1 MRGVEPAEPVVAG
14 ESGSTVAPPRQR
26 RWTPVSA
33 LEFAGCDAIRMT
45 LAEYEALG
53 DDDKVEFFD
62 SAAGLAWRVQE
73 PVAWQHER
81 PGSRLV
87 TLVARIA
94 MTRGSLIECVGAGEL
109 RLLNPESGQ
118 VRAIHPD
125 QMVLLHPERGAAEIM
140 SFLKVGEDAY
150 PDVVLEVDNTRD
162 TRRDKLALYEEWG
175 FPELWVEVPN
185 AWSPSRPRGLRPEL
199 RIYLLEGEQYVLSPE
214 SRAFVGWRAEEIH
227 RALNDPVISE
237 ETSAVLERVGR
248 ALGEREGTGLDD
260 DPWLGS
266 IRRRTRAEGLAT
278 GRAEGLATGRAEGL
292 ATGRAEGL
300 VAGRAEGL
308 VAGRAEGLVA
318 GRAEGLAISRA
329 GLVRAIL
336 ASRGIRVSE
345 GFPSQRLRGALAR
358 ASDEAVASVANAAES
373 EADFLARLE

>member
-1 MRGVEPAEPVVAG
+1 MRGVAPAEA
-14 ESGSTVAPPRQR
+14 ERTVRADRPSKTR

-62 SAAGLAWRVQE
+62 SAAGLAWRVRE
-73 PVAWQHER
+73 PVTWEHER
-81 PGSRLV
+81 PRSTLAALV
-87 TLVARIA
+87 RCVA
-94 MTRGSLIECVGAGEL
+94 MTRGSAIKCVGAGGL
-109 RLLNPESGQ
+109 RLLDAKSGQ

-125 QMVLLHPERGAAEIM
+125 GMVFLHPERDEAEIR

-150 PDVVLEVDNTRD
+150 PDVVLEVDDARD
-162 TRRDKLALYEEWG
+162 IRRDKLALYEEWG

-199 RIYLLEGEQYVLSPE
+199 RIYLLEGERYVLSPE
-214 SRAFVGWRAEEIH
+214 SRAFVGWRADEIH
-227 RALNDPVISE
+227 RALNEPVISE

-248 ALGEREGTGLDD
+248 ALGEREGTGPDD

-266 IRRRTRAEGLAT
+266 IRRRTRAEGLDT
-278 GRAEGLATGRAEGL
+278 GRAEGLAT
-292 ATGRAEGL
+292 
-300 VAGRAEGL
+300 
-308 VAGRAEGLVA
+308 GRAEGLVA

-358 ASDEAVASVANAAES
+358 VSDEAVASAANAAAS

>member
-1 MRGVEPAEPVVAG
+1 MREVAPAEA
-14 ESGSTVAPPRQR
+14 ERTVRADRPSKTR

-87 TLVARIA
+87 TLVARIG
-94 MTRGSLIECVGAGEL
+94 MTRGSPIRCIGAGGL
-109 RLLNPESGQ
+109 RLLDAKTGQ

-125 QMVLLHPERGAAEIM
+125 QMVFLHPERGAAEIM

-248 ALGEREGTGLDD
+248 ALGEREGTGPDD
-260 DPWLGS
+260 DPLLGS
-266 IRRRTRAEGLAT
+266 NRRRKHAEGHAEGLDT

-292 ATGRAEGL
+292 AT
-300 VAGRAEGL
+300 
-308 VAGRAEGLVA
+308 GRAEGLVA

-345 GFPSQRLRGALAR
+345 GFPSQRLRGALVR
-358 ASDEAVASVANAAES
+358 ASDEAVASAANAAVS

>member
-1 MRGVEPAEPVVAG
+1 MRGVAPAEA
-14 ESGSTVAPPRQR
+14 ERTVRADRPSKTR

-62 SAAGLAWRVQE
+62 SAAGLAWRVRE
-73 PVAWQHER
+73 PVTWEHAR
-81 PGSRLV
+81 SRSTLV
-87 TLVARIA
+87 ALVARIA
-94 MTRGSLIECVGAGEL
+94 MVRGSAIDCGGATGL
-109 RLLNPESGQ
+109 RLLDEESGQ
-118 VRAIHPD
+118 VRVIHPD
-125 QMVLLHPERGAAEIM
+125 QMVFLHLERDEAEIR
-140 SFLKVGEDAY
+140 SFLMVGKNAY
-150 PDVVLEVDNTRD
+150 PDVVLEVDDARD
-162 TRRDKLALYEEWG
+162 IRRDKLALYEEWG
-175 FPELWVEVPN
+175 FPELWVEVPD

-199 RIYLLEGEQYVLSPE
+199 RIYLLEGERYVLSPE
-214 SRAFVGWRAEEIH
+214 SRAFVGWRADEIH
-227 RALNDPVISE
+227 RALNEPVISE

-248 ALGEREGTGLDD
+248 ALGEREGTGPDD

-266 IRRRTRAEGLAT
+266 IRRRTRAEGRAEGLDTGRAEGLAT

-292 ATGRAEGL
+292 AT
-300 VAGRAEGL
+300 
-308 VAGRAEGLVA
+308 

-358 ASDEAVASVANAAES
+358 VSDEAVASAANAAAS

>member
-1 MRGVEPAEPVVAG
+1 MRGVAPAEA
-14 ESGSTVAPPRQR
+14 EAERTVRADRPPKTR

-62 SAAGLAWRVQE
+62 SAAGLAWRVRE
-73 PVAWQHER
+73 PVTWEHAR
-81 PGSRLV
+81 PRSTLV
-87 TLVARIA
+87 DLVARIA
-94 MTRGSLIECVGAGEL
+94 MVRGSAINCGGATGL
-109 RLLNPESGQ
+109 RLLDEESGQ
-118 VRAIHPD
+118 VRVIHPD
-125 QMVLLHPERGAAEIM
+125 QMVFLHLERDEAEIR
-140 SFLKVGEDAY
+140 SFLMVGKNAY
-150 PDVVLEVDNTRD
+150 PDVVLEVDDTRD
-162 TRRDKLALYEEWG
+162 IRRDKLALYEEWG

-199 RIYLLEGEQYVLSPE
+199 RIYLLEGERYVLSPE
-214 SRAFVGWRAEEIH
+214 SRAFVGWRADEIH
-227 RALNDPVISE
+227 RALNEPVISE

-248 ALGEREGTGLDD
+248 ALGEREGTGPDD

-266 IRRRTRAEGLAT
+266 IRRRTRAEGLD
-278 GRAEGLATGRAEGL
+278 TGRAEGL

-300 VAGRAEGL
+300 VAGRA
-308 VAGRAEGLVA
+308 
-318 GRAEGLAISRA
+318 GLARM
-329 GLVRAIL
+329 IL

-345 GFPSQRLRGALAR
+345 GFPAPTHQATLAR
-358 ASDEAVASVANAAES
+358 ASDEAVFSAANAAES

>member
-1 MRGVEPAEPVVAG
+1 MREVAPAEAVVAG
-14 ESGSTVAPPRQR
+14 KPGSTNTRQR

-62 SAAGLAWRVQE
+62 SAAGLAWRAQE

-125 QMVLLHPERGAAEIM
+125 QMVFLHPERGAAEIR

-248 ALGEREGTGLDD
+248 ALGEREGTGPDD
-260 DPWLGS
+260 DPLLGS
-266 IRRRTRAEGLAT
+266 NRRRKHAEGLAT
-278 GRAEGLATGRAEGL
+278 GRAGLARM
-292 ATGRAEGL
+292 
-300 VAGRAEGL
+300 
-308 VAGRAEGLVA
+308 
-318 GRAEGLAISRA
+318 
-329 GLVRAIL
+329 IL

-345 GFPSQRLRGALAR
+345 GFPAPTHQAALAR
-358 ASDEAVASVANAAES
+358 ASDEAVFSAANAAES

>member
-1 MRGVEPAEPVVAG
+1 MREVAPAEAVVAG
-14 ESGSTVAPPRQR
+14 KPGSTNTRQR

-62 SAAGLAWRVQE
+62 SAAGLAWRAQE

-125 QMVLLHPERGAAEIM
+125 QMVFLHPERGAAEIM

-248 ALGEREGTGLDD
+248 ALGEREGTGPDD
-260 DPWLGS
+260 DPLLGS
-266 IRRRTRAEGLAT
+266 NRRRTYAE
-278 GRAEGLATGRAEGL
+278 
-292 ATGRAEGL
+292 
-300 VAGRAEGL
+300 
-308 VAGRAEGLVA
+308 

-336 ASRGIRVSE
+336 AARGIRVSE
-345 GFPSQRLRGALAR
+345 GFPSQRHRGALVR
-358 ASDEAVASVANAAES
+358 ASDEAVASAAYAAVS

>member
-1 MRGVEPAEPVVAG
+1 MRGVAPAEA
-14 ESGSTVAPPRQR
+14 ERTVRADRPPKTR

-73 PVAWQHER
+73 PVAWEHEI
-81 PGSRLV
+81 PGSTLAALV
-87 TLVARIA
+87 RCVA
-94 MTRGSLIECVGAGEL
+94 MTRGSAIKCVGAGGL
-109 RLLNPESGQ
+109 RLLDAESAQ
-118 VRAIHPD
+118 VRVIHPD
-125 QMVLLHPERGAAEIM
+125 GTVFLHPERGEAEIR

-162 TRRDKLALYEEWG
+162 IRRDKLALYEEWG

-199 RIYLLEGEQYVLSPE
+199 RIYLLEGERYVLSPE
-214 SRAFVGWRAEEIH
+214 SRAFVGWRADEIH
-227 RALNDPVISE
+227 RALNEPVISE

-248 ALGEREGTGLDD
+248 ALGEREGTGPDD

-266 IRRRTRAEGLAT
+266 IRRRTRAEG
-278 GRAEGLATGRAEGL
+278 RAEGLD
-292 ATGRAEGL
+292 TGRAEGL

-308 VAGRAEGLVA
+308 VAGRAQGLVA
-318 GRAEGLAISRA
+318 GRAGLARM
-329 GLVRAIL
+329 IL

-345 GFPSQRLRGALAR
+345 GFPAPTHQAALAR
-358 ASDEAVASVANAAES
+358 ASDEAVFSAANAAES

>member
-1 MRGVEPAEPVVAG
+1 MREVAPAEAVVAG
-14 ESGSTVAPPRQR
+14 KPGSTNTRQR

-62 SAAGLAWRVQE
+62 SAAGLAWRAQE

-125 QMVLLHPERGAAEIM
+125 QMVFLHPERGAAEIM

-227 RALNDPVISE
+227 RALNEPVISE

-248 ALGEREGTGLDD
+248 ALGERERTGPDRTTTLCSGPFGAGRMPKGALRDWTPGAPRD
-260 DPWLGS
+260 WRPGAPKDWRPGAPRDWWPGAPKDWRSAGRDWCARSWRRGAFGS
-266 IRRRTRAEGLAT
+266 RKDSRRRDTGARWCGPPTRPL
-278 GRAEGLATGRAEGL
+278 
-292 ATGRAEGL
+292 
-300 VAGRAEGL
+300 
-308 VAGRAEGLVA
+308 
-318 GRAEGLAISRA
+318 
-329 GLVRAIL
+329 
-336 ASRGIRVSE
+336 
-345 GFPSQRLRGALAR
+345 PPLRMPR
-358 ASDEAVASVANAAES
+358 
-373 EADFLARLE
+373 

>member
-1 MRGVEPAEPVVAG
+1 MREVAPAEAVVAG
-14 ESGSTVAPPRQR
+14 KPGSTNTRQR

-62 SAAGLAWRVQE
+62 SAAGLAWRAQE

-125 QMVLLHPERGAAEIM
+125 QMVFLHPERGAAEIM

-199 RIYLLEGEQYVLSPE
+199 RIYLLEGERYVLSPE
-214 SRAFVGWRAEEIH
+214 SRAFVGWRADEIH
-227 RALNDPVISE
+227 RALNEPVISE

-266 IRRRTRAEGLAT
+266 IRRRTHAEGLAT
-278 GRAEGLATGRAEGL
+278 GRAGLARL
-292 ATGRAEGL
+292 
-300 VAGRAEGL
+300 
-308 VAGRAEGLVA
+308 
-318 GRAEGLAISRA
+318 
-329 GLVRAIL
+329 IL
-336 ASRGIRVSE
+336 ASRGIRVSK
-345 GFPSQRLRGALAR
+345 GFPAPTHQAALAR
-358 ASDEAVASVANAAES
+358 ASDEAVFSAANAAES

>member
-1 MRGVEPAEPVVAG
+1 MRGVAPAVAEP
-14 ESGSTVAPPRQR
+14 TVRADRPPKKR
-26 RWTPVSA
+26 RWTPVSV

-62 SAAGLAWRVQE
+62 SAAGLAWRAQE
-73 PVAWQHER
+73 PVALQHEG
-81 PGSRLV
+81 PGRRLV
-87 TLVARIA
+87 AALERIG
-94 MTRGSLIECVGAGEL
+94 MTRGSPIRCIGAGGL
-109 RLLNPESGQ
+109 RLLDAETGQ

-125 QMVLLHPERGAAEIM
+125 EMVFLHPESGDTRNG
-140 SFLKVGEDAY
+140 SFLTVGEDAY

-185 AWSPSRPRGLRPEL
+185 AWSPSRPRSLRPQL
-199 RIYLLEGEQYVLSPE
+199 RIYLLEGERYVLSPE

-227 RALNDPVISE
+227 RALNEPAVSE

-248 ALGEREGTGLDD
+248 ALGEREGTGPYD
-260 DPWLGS
+260 DPLLGS
-266 IRRRTRAEGLAT
+266 IRRRTHAEGRAEGLDT

-292 ATGRAEGL
+292 AT
-300 VAGRAEGL
+300 
-308 VAGRAEGLVA
+308 

-345 GFPSQRLRGALAR
+345 GFPSQRHRGALVR
-358 ASDEAVASVANAAES
+358 ASDEAVASAAYAAVS